1 MATSTHSNAV
11 VYEFVETASNRVL
24 GTMKIKADIAGSG
37 GWSSLEQL
45 DDILDGGFAGGLEFW
60 FPDQGTTKPSVGT
73 EGFLE
78 PARDERGKLMPYGST
93 TGAEIDTGS
102 IVGKVS
108 GYDNDNWIMAMA
120 FPADGIG
127 AESLGNSVVTMDFGH
142 DHDGTGQTTPG
153 NDDDHA
159 PKYCYIGKWLRK
171 S

>member
-1 MATSTHSNAV
+1 MPTTTQNNAV
-11 VYEFVETASNRVL
+11 VYEFVESATGRVL
-24 GTMKIKADIAGSG
+24 GAMRIKANVAGSG
-37 GWSSLEQL
+37 GWSSLAQL
-45 DDILDGGFAGGLEFW
+45 EDILAGGFERGLEFW
-60 FPDQGTTKPSVGT
+60 FPDQGTSGTSVGT

-78 PARDERGKLMPYGST
+78 PARDEHGNLMPFGSAD
-93 TGAEIDTGS
+93 GAEIDTGS

-108 GYDNDNWIMAMA
+108 GYDNGNWIMAMA

-142 DHDGTGQTTPG
+142 DPDGSGQTTPG